1 MKNLLIVESPTKSRT
16 LTQFL
21 GKDFVVEAT
30 VGHVKDLPK
39 STLGVNVDND
49 FRPDYKLVPTKEKVV
64 KKIADDAKRAE
75 KVYLATDP
83 DREGEAISQHIY
95 EELRRRAKVTKSKV
109 KRIVFHEI
117 TKSAVEDAMKH
128 PREIDVHLVDA
139 QMARRSLDRLVGYKL
154 SPLLWKKVRYG
165 LSAGRVQSAALRI
178 VMERE
183 RLIRAFVPEEY
194 FVISGQFAAKDM
206 EFPLVCDEEP
216 KKKSEADEI
225 VEKAKKG
232 KWEIVS
238 LTERETKRHPYPPFI
253 TSTLQ
258 RVASNRLGFSPS
270 RTMRAAQRLYEAG
283 HITYMRTDSPVISK
297 EAQGAILSLVE
308 REYGKKYAHPRN
320 YKAKIKNAQEAHE
333 AIRPTDV
340 QSLSKVQNSNLSV
353 DEKNLYK
360 LIWERAV
367 ASQMASAIVKRTK
380 LSANIETGDI
390 PNFSTNGVRV
400 LFDGWLKV
408 NTRARGEE
416 TEVPNLVKGDPLTL
430 KDIKREDKETQPPS
444 RYTEAG
450 LIKELEKRGIGRPS
464 TYATITKTI
473 IDRGYI
479 EKDGKTLIPTDTGDV
494 VSTFLEKHFSDYI
507 SDNFTSEME
516 NDLDK
521 VAAGE
526 LRYEKLLKNFYK
538 QFEKDVEAKEN
549 VPKLT
554 NLGKADSRH
563 KCPKCGKEMIIK
575 LGRNG
580 KFLSCS
586 NYPECDGA
594 LTLDGKEIGEGE
606 VIGNHPETGEIIYL
620 LDGRYGYYVQLGKKT
635 DDNPNPKRASVP
647 RGKNPHDITV
657 AEAVRLLALPRELG
671 KHPESGDMVIA
682 NIGRYG
688 PYVGHGRVFRS
699 LKKPDDP
706 YTVTFERALEVLGAP
721 KALPKGVS
729 LVKELGKHPKS
740 GKMIRLLK
748 SKSGLFVQKGMK
760 RLYFDTE
767 DSDQITLDDAVKMLE

>member
-1 MKNLLIVESPTKSRT
+1 MNLIIVESPTKSRT

-21 GKDFVVEAT
+21 GRGFTIDAT

-39 STLGVNVDND
+39 SKLGVEVEKN
-49 FRPDYKLVPTKEKVV
+49 FEPDYKLVPGKEKTV

-75 KVYLATDP
+75 MIYLATDP

-95 EELRRRAKVTKSKV
+95 EELKKRVKVTKSQI

-117 TKSAVEDAMKH
+117 TKSAVEEAIKN
-128 PREIDVHLVDA
+128 PRSIDEHLVDA

-183 RLIRAFVPEEY
+183 RLIRAFIPEAFY
-194 FVISGQFAAKDM
+194 VITGQFEAKKM
-206 EFPLVCDEEP
+206 KFPLVCDEEP
-216 KKKSEADEI
+216 KDKKVADTI
-225 VEKAKKG
+225 IAKAKKG
-232 KWEIVS
+232 KWEVIDI
-238 LTERETKRHPYPPFI
+238 TEKESQRHPYPPFI

-270 RTMRAAQRLYEAG
+270 RTMRAAQKLYEAG
-283 HITYMRTDSPVISK
+283 LITYMRTDSPALSK
-297 EAQGAILSLVE
+297 EAQRSILNLIE
-308 REYGKKYAHPRN
+308 KQYGKSYAQERFYRTN
-320 YKAKIKNAQEAHE
+320 SKSAQEAHE
-333 AIRPTDV
+333 SIRPTDV
-340 QSLSKVQNSNLSV
+340 TNKIHESGKVGF
-353 DEKNLYK
+353 DEKNLYQ

-367 ASQMASAIVKRTK
+367 ASQMASARIKRTK
-380 LSANIETGDI
+380 LSANIDSRDI
-390 PNFSTNGVRV
+390 PNFSTNGVQI
-400 LFDGWLKV
+400 LFDGWLRV
-408 NTRARGEE
+408 NSRARGEE
-416 TEVPNLVKGDPLTL
+416 TEVPALAKGDTLHL
-430 KDIKREDKETQPPS
+430 KDIVREDKETQPPS

-473 IDRGYI
+473 IDRGYV
-479 EKDGKTLIPTDTGDV
+479 EKEGKTLMPTDTGDV
-494 VSTFLEKHFSDYI
+494 VSTFLEEHFADYI
-507 SDNFTSEME
+507 SDTFTSEME
-516 NDLDK
+516 DELDS
-521 VAAGE
+521 VAAGK
-526 LRYEKLLKNFYK
+526 LSYAKLLADFYTP
-538 QFEKDVEAKEN
+538 FEKDVEAKEK

-554 NLGKADSRH
+554 NLGKADSKF
-563 KCPKCGKEMIIK
+563 KCPKCGKAMIVK

-586 NYPECDGA
+586 TYPDCDGA
-594 LTLDGKEIGEGE
+594 LTLDGNEIGEGE
-606 VIGNHPETGEIIYL
+606 VVGNHPESGEIMYL
-620 LDGRYGYYVQLGKKT
+620 LDGRFGYYVQLGKKT
-635 DDNPNPKRASVP
+635 DDNPNPKRASIP

-657 AEAVRLLALPRELG
+657 AEAVHLLALPRELG

-682 NIGRYG
+682 NVGRYG

-706 YTVTFERALEVLGAP
+706 YKVTFERALEVLNEP
-721 KALPKGVS
+721 KALPKGVE
-729 LVKELGKHPKS
+729 LVKSLGNHPKS
-740 GKMIRLLK
+740 GKEIRLLK
-748 SKSGLFVQKGMK
+748 SKSGLFVQKGMR

-767 DSDQITLDDAVKMLE
+767 DEKKVTLDDAVKMLG